1 MTSPTF
7 GFFLCH
13 VELMTKG
20 AHDNDNYPI
29 LSRHPRLLAPV
40 QQRDA
45 NRKQDTDRYS
55 EDDDEKVRSELT
67 VIEDRIKF
75 LNWIEFV
82 LTKKRTVANDRQV
95 WPAGRFA
102 S

>member
-1 MTSPTF
+1 MQN
-7 GFFLCH
+7 
-13 VELMTKG
+13 VDMKR
-20 AHDNDNYPI
+20 AANDNLPI

-45 NRKQDTDRYS
+45 NRKQDTNRNS
-55 EDDDEKVRSELT
+55 KESDESVCSELT

-82 LTKKRTVANDRQV
+82 LMKKRTAANDRQV

>member
-1 MTSPTF
+1 
-7 GFFLCH
+7 
-13 VELMTKG
+13 MTK
-20 AHDNDNYPI
+20 AANDNRPL

-40 QQRDA
+40 QQSGC

-55 EDDDEKVRSELT
+55 KGRDEEPCSELT

-82 LTKKRTVANDRQV
+82 LMKKRTVANDSQV
-95 WPAGRFA
+95 EPAGRSVA
-102 S
+102 G